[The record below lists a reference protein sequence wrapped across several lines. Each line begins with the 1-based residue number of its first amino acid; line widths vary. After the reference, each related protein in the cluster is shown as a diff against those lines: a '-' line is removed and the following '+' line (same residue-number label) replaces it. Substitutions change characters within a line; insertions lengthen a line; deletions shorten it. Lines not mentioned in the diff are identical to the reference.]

1 MTTAYDEAPSMNGH
15 DAIDQPDRR
24 KLSKQIRDLLE
35 HDELGPQLAT
45 EIREMWEDLRD
56 QENTA
61 HGTAKRRLGQRA
73 HLIELLLTALEG
85 FHGIDDA

>member
-1 MTTAYDEAPSMNGH
+1 MTLNG
-15 DAIDQPDRR
+15 DQPVEPAERK

-45 EIREMWEDLRD
+45 EIRELWEDLRD